1 MIQIRESFI
10 KRMRVFVTKKRRG
23 IRVGNKDNDGLD
35 TVIRHNAVV
44 GHGPLEMSFVL
55 VLVIENK
62 AIGRSQ
68 SQT

>member
-1 MIQIRESFI
+1 MIQTRESFI

-23 IRVGNKDNDGLD
+23 TRAGNKDNDGLD
-35 TVIRHNAVV
+35 TVIRHNVVV

-55 VLVIENK
+55 VLLIENK